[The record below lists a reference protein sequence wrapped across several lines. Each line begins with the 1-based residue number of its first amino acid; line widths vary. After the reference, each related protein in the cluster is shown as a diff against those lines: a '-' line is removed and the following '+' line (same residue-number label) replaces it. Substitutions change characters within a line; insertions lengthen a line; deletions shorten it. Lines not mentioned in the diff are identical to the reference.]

1 VTTDVPGCREVV
13 ADGVN
18 GLLCEVR
25 NAASLAEKLAQML
38 DMSGAER
45 RAMAERGRQKVA
57 KEFDE
62 RVVVET
68 YKDLVQKMTGVLL

>member
-1 VTTDVPGCREVV
+1 
-13 ADGVN
+13 
-18 GLLCEVR
+18 LLCEAR
-25 NAASLAEKLAQML
+25 SADSLAAALARMI

-57 KEFDE
+57 QEFDE

>member
-1 VTTDVPGCREVV
+1 M

-25 NAASLAEKLAQML
+25 NAESLAATLARML

-45 RAMAERGRQKVA
+45 RAMAERGRKKVA
-57 KEFDE
+57 EEFDE